1 MRRRCLRCLPAWPVL
16 LLLVTSMTS
25 CERPAAG
32 PEAGDAA
39 FDRLA
44 HEVVVDYLRRNPT
57 EATSLGVHDYDSRLE
72 DYSVTARSE
81 TARAYHAF
89 RERLDAIA
97 PGTLSLD
104 RQLDRELLQHRLDGE
119 LLRLEVIRPWANDP
133 DLYSSGITA
142 AAYTI
147 IARDFAPPP
156 VRLRALL
163 GRLRAMPRAL
173 QEARRNLV
181 HPPRAATEIA
191 LEQIDGNTDFFRT
204 DVPQAFGRIDDPVR
218 RHALE
223 TAAAA
228 VVAALDDYK
237 AWLQQTLLPA
247 STGAFAYG
255 ADTYRARLWDDE
267 MIDTPLDDL
276 LAIARADLAK
286 NQAAFAE
293 TARRIDPHAA
303 PQAVLARLQHDHPA
317 PGDLV
322 ETTQDALD
330 AIRDF
335 ILDHHI
341 VTVPGNE
348 GVDIEVQETPPFLRA
363 TTSASIDIPGPF
375 ETVATDAY
383 YSVTMPDPS
392 WSPAE
397 QEAFMA
403 QWYPAMISNVSVHE
417 VWPGHYL
424 QFLYAKQ
431 FPSDVR
437 KVFGASTNVEGWAHY
452 CEQMM
457 LDQGFHA
464 DDPRYRLAQLQDAL
478 LRDVR
483 FIVGIE
489 MHTKGMAPEEAQR
502 LFEAD
507 AYQPVPVAQAEV
519 KRAITDATY
528 GYYTMGKLMIQK
540 LAADYRAKQGD
551 AFTLQGFHDA
561 FVRLGPLPLP
571 LIRRALLGETGQI
584 FSPPASVP

>member
-1 MRRRCLRCLPAWPVL
+1 MRRRFLSAWLVL
-16 LLLVTSMTS
+16 LLLVTGMTA
-25 CERPAAG
+25 CERAPSG

-57 EATSLGVHDYDSRLE
+57 EATSLGVHEYDSRIE
-72 DYSVTARSE
+72 DYSATARSE
-81 TARAYHAF
+81 TARAYRAF
-89 RERLDAIA
+89 RARLDAIA
-97 PGTLSLD
+97 PGTLSFE
-104 RQLDRELLQHRLDGE
+104 RQLDREVLRHRLDGE
-119 LLRLEVIRPWANDP
+119 LLRLEVIRPWATDP
-133 DLYSSGITA
+133 DLYSSGLTA

-147 IARDFAPPP
+147 ITREFAPPS

-173 QEARRNLV
+173 REARRNLV
-181 HPPRAATEIA
+181 NPPRAATEIA
-191 LEQIDGNTDFFRT
+191 IEQIDGNTDFFRT
-204 DVPQAFGRIDDPVR
+204 DVPRAFGRIDNPVR
-218 RHALE
+218 RRALE
-223 TAAAA
+223 AASAA
-228 VVAALDDYK
+228 VVAALVDYK

-247 STGAFAYG
+247 SNGAFAYG

-276 LAIARADLAK
+276 LVIARADLAK
-286 NQAAFAE
+286 NQAAFADA
-293 TARRIDPHAA
+293 ARLIDPRAT
-303 PQAVLARLQHDHPA
+303 PVEVLARLQRDHPA

-322 ETTQDALD
+322 ETTQDELD
-330 AIRDF
+330 AILDF

-341 VTVPGNE
+341 VTVPDAE
-348 GVDIEVQETPPFLRA
+348 GVEVQETPPFLRA

-383 YSVTMPDPS
+383 YSMTLPDPS
-392 WSPAE
+392 WPQAE
-397 QEAFMA
+397 QDAFMA
-403 QWYPAMISNVSVHE
+403 QWYPAAISNVSVHE

-431 FPSDVR
+431 FPSEVR
-437 KVFGASTNVEGWAHY
+437 KVFSASTNVEGWAHY
-452 CEQMM
+452 AEQMM

-464 DDPRYRLAQLQDAL
+464 GDPRYRIAQLQDAL

-489 MHTKGMAPEEAQR
+489 MHTKGMSTDDAQR

-507 AYQPVPVAQAEV
+507 AYQPTPVARSEV

-540 LAADYRAKQGD
+540 LAADYRAKQGA

-561 FVRLGPLPLP
+561 FVKIGPLPLP
-571 LIRRALLGETGQI
+571 LIRRAMLGETGEI
-584 FSPPASVP
+584 FSLPGK

>member
-1 MRRRCLRCLPAWPVL
+1 MRRRWLPAWPVL
-16 LLLVTSMTS
+16 LLLVTSMTA
-25 CERPAAG
+25 CTRTAAN

-57 EATSLGVHDYDSRLE
+57 EATSLGVHEYDNRLE
-72 DYSVTARSE
+72 DDSPTARSE
-81 TARAYHAF
+81 AAHAYRAF
-89 RERLDAIA
+89 RARLDAIA
-97 PGTLSLD
+97 PDTLSGG
-104 RQLDRELLQHRLDGE
+104 RQLDRDVLIHRLDGE
-119 LLRLEVIRPWANDP
+119 LLRLEVIRPWATDP
-133 DLYSSGITA
+133 DLYSSGLTA
-142 AAYTI
+142 AAYAI
-147 IARDFAPPP
+147 ITREFAPPP

-173 QEARRNLV
+173 QDARRNLV
-181 HPPRAATEIA
+181 NPPRAATEIA
-191 LEQIDGNTDFFRT
+191 IEQIDGNTDFFRT
-204 DVPQAFGRIDDPVR
+204 DVPQAFGRIDNPVR

-223 TAAAA
+223 TASAA
-228 VVAALDDYK
+228 VVAALVDYK
-237 AWLQQTLLPA
+237 AWLQQTLLPQ
-247 STGAFAYG
+247 SNGAFAYG
-255 ADTYRARLWDDE
+255 AETYRARLWDDE

-286 NQAAFAE
+286 NQAAFVE
-293 TARRIDPHAA
+293 TARLIDPDAA
-303 PQAVLARLQHDHPA
+303 PAEVLAGLQRDHPA

-322 ETTQDALD
+322 ETTQNELD
-330 AIRDF
+330 AILDF

-341 VTVPGNE
+341 VTVPDAE
-348 GVDIEVQETPPFLRA
+348 GVEVQETPPFLRA

-392 WSPAE
+392 WPQAE
-397 QEAFMA
+397 QDAFMA

-431 FPSDVR
+431 FPSEVR
-437 KVFGASTNVEGWAHY
+437 KVFSASTNVEGWAHY
-452 CEQMM
+452 SEQMM

-464 DDPRYRLAQLQDAL
+464 GDPRYRMAQLQDAL

-483 FIVGIE
+483 FVVGIE
-489 MHTKGMAPEEAQR
+489 MHTKGMSPAEAQR
-502 LFEAD
+502 LFEVD
-507 AYQPVPVAQAEV
+507 AYQPAPVARSEV

-540 LAADYRAKQGD
+540 LAADDRAKQG
-551 AFTLQGFHDA
+551 AEFTLQGFHDA
-561 FVRLGPLPLP
+561 FVKLGPLPLP
-571 LIRRALLGETGQI
+571 LIRRAMLGETGEI
-584 FSPPASVP
+584 FSLPASAP